1 MKDNTNRLI
10 HFLNDLDIN
19 NIEKVII
26 RLVGLLDVFGK
37 IIIDISFV
45 EGQSISEEYISPVDI
60 NPLKDWLVSNNLL
73 DKTVLYRF

>member
-45 EGQSISEEYISPVDI
+45 EGQSISKEYISPVDI